1 MANKIS
7 LIITREYLTRVR
19 KKSFIV
25 MSVLGPLLI
34 ATIYIVPIWLTQAST
49 EDKII
54 AVKDESGL
62 FTNKFK
68 DADKIYFYNIDEG
81 SCDDAKISFLMND
94 TLSALLCIPQI
105 NIDSPQGIR
114 LYSRQGEGVS
124 AVLKSMITST
134 IQKEIEKLRL
144 KEIGINQSVINK
156 VNADIS
162 IDLLNISDDGEQ
174 DMSVVASTVIGMLGG
189 LLVYFFTFLYGAQ
202 VMRGVI
208 EEKTTRIV
216 EVIISSVKPF
226 QLMMGKIIGIAA
238 VGFTQLMIWVL
249 LGLIVISVSTLM
261 LGVNY
266 NDINSTTS
274 PASSS
279 MIQQGG
285 EEAITQ
291 AKELDKMPQNEIF
304 KAIGTINFPLIIGAF
319 IFYFLFGY
327 LLYAAL
333 FGAIGAAVDSET
345 DTQQFMLPV
354 TVPLIISIAVS
365 GIVVSEPNG
374 AIAMWLSFIPLT
386 SPVIMMI
393 RLPFIG
399 ANWQLFV
406 SMAILVL
413 GFIIATWLAGRIY
426 RVGILMYG
434 KKASFKE
441 LIRWM
446 FYQ

>member
-1 MANKIS
+1 MQQKIF
-7 LIITREYLTRVR
+7 LIIAREYLTRVR
-19 KKSFIV
+19 KKSFII
-25 MSVLGPLLI
+25 MSLLGPILI
-34 ATIYIVPIWLTQAST
+34 ATIYIVPIWLTQAGS
-49 EDKII
+49 EDKLV

-62 FTNKFK
+62 FQSKFR
-68 DADKIYFYNIDEG
+68 DTESLYFINIAERN
-81 SCDDAKISFLMND
+81 CDDAKINFLLND
-94 TLSALLCIPQI
+94 SISALLCIPQV
-105 NIDSPQGIR
+105 NIEDPSGIR

-124 AVLKSMITST
+124 AVMKSIITST
-134 IQKEIEKLRL
+134 IQKEIERLRL
-144 KEIGINQSVINK
+144 EKIGVDQQLIKQ

-162 IDLLNISDDGEQ
+162 IDLLNISDDGEKN
-174 DMSVVASTVIGMLGG
+174 MNAIASTIIGMVGG

-249 LGLIVISVSTLM
+249 LAIVVISIASLI
-261 LGVNY
+261 LGVDY
-266 NDINSTTS
+266 NSVDANS
-274 PASSS
+274 ASSS
-279 MIQQGG
+279 MLQNSNLS
-285 EEAITQ
+285 TD
-291 AKELDKMPQNEIF
+291 ELEKIPQNEVLN
-304 KAIGTINFPLIIGAF
+304 AISTINFPLIIGAF
-319 IFYFLFGY
+319 VFYFLFGY
-327 LLYAAL
+327 LMYAAL

-354 TVPLIISIAVS
+354 TVPLIVSIAVS

-374 AIAMWLSFIPLT
+374 SIAMWLSFIPLT

-399 ANWQLFV
+399 ASWHLLL
-406 SMAILVL
+406 SMFLLVL
-413 GFIIATWLAGRIY
+413 GFITATWLAAKIY

-434 KKASFKE
+434 KKVSFKE
-441 LIRWM
+441 LSRWV
-446 FYQ
+446 FYK

>member
-1 MANKIS
+1 MSNKIS
-7 LIITREYLTRVR
+7 LIISREYFTRVR
-19 KKSFIV
+19 KKSFII
-25 MSVLGPLLI
+25 MSILGPLLI
-34 ATIYIVPIWLTQAST
+34 ATIYIVPIWLTQTGT

-54 AVKDESGL
+54 AIKDESGL
-62 FTNKFK
+62 FAGKFK
-68 DADKIYFYNIDEG
+68 DDDKTFFIDIDEKN
-81 SCDDAKISFLMND
+81 CDDAKISFLMND
-94 TLSALLCIPQI
+94 SLSALLCIPAI
-105 NIDSPQGIR
+105 NIDNPQGIR

-124 AVLKSMITST
+124 AMLKSMLTSI
-134 IQKEIEKLRL
+134 IQQEIEKLRWQ
-144 KEIGINQSVINK
+144 KIGVNQKVINR
-156 VNADIS
+156 VNANVS
-162 IDLLNISDDGEQ
+162 VDLLNISDDGEQ
-174 DMSVVASTVIGMLGG
+174 DMSVVASTIIGMLGG

-249 LGLIVISVSTLM
+249 LGLIVISVSSLV
-261 LGVNY
+261 LGIDY
-266 NDINSTTS
+266 SEINGTANSG
-274 PASSS
+274 
-279 MIQQGG
+279 MVQQAGS
-285 EEAITQ
+285 EVVDQ
-291 AKELDKMPQNEIF
+291 AKEMPQNEMI
-304 KAIGTINFPLIIGAF
+304 KAISTINFPLILGAF

-365 GIVVSEPNG
+365 GIIVSEPNG

-406 SMAILVL
+406 SMAFLVL

>member
-1 MANKIS
+1 MSNKIS
-7 LIITREYLTRVR
+7 LIISREYFTRVR
-19 KKSFIV
+19 KKSFII
-25 MSVLGPLLI
+25 MSILGPLLL
-34 ATIYIVPIWLTQAST
+34 ATIYIVPIWLTQTGT

-54 AVKDESGL
+54 AIKDESGL
-62 FTNKFK
+62 FAGKFK
-68 DADKIYFYNIDEG
+68 DDDKTFFIDIDEKN
-81 SCDDAKISFLMND
+81 CDDAKISFLMND
-94 TLSALLCIPQI
+94 SLSALLCIPAI
-105 NIDSPQGIR
+105 NIDNPQGIR

-124 AVLKSMITST
+124 AVLKSMITSI
-134 IQKEIEKLRL
+134 IQKEIEKLRWQ
-144 KEIGINQSVINK
+144 KIGVNQKVINR
-156 VNADIS
+156 VNANVS
-162 IDLLNISDDGEQ
+162 VDLLNISDDGEQ
-174 DMSVVASTVIGMLGG
+174 DMSVVASTIIGMLGG

-249 LGLIVISVSTLM
+249 LGIIVISVSSLV
-261 LGVNY
+261 LGIDY
-266 NDINSTTS
+266 SEINGTANSG
-274 PASSS
+274 
-279 MIQQGG
+279 MVQQAGS
-285 EEAITQ
+285 EVVDQ
-291 AKELDKMPQNEIF
+291 AKEMPQNEML
-304 KAIGTINFPLIIGAF
+304 KAISTINFPLILGAF
-319 IFYFLFGY
+319 VFYFLFGY

-365 GIVVSEPNG
+365 GIIVSEPNG

-399 ANWQLFV
+399 VNWQLFV
-406 SMAILVL
+406 SMGILVL